1 MNQYEMV
8 VLIVDVIFIARTIR
22 ERNRLRAAT
31 PPPDDAVPALIAEV
45 ARLRERV
52 QVLERIATDDSRR
65 LAVEIDNLNR

>member
-8 VLIVDVIFIARTIR
+8 VLIVAVIFIARTIR
-22 ERNRLRAAT
+22 ERNRLRAAA